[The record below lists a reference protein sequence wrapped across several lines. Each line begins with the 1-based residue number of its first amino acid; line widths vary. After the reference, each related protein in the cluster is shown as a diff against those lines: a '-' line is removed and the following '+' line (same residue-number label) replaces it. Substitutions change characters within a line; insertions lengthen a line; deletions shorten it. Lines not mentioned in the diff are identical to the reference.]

1 MPICCHKNFRYIIE
15 YIQLYKQSIDSLP
28 LSTHICTQRAFIS
41 TFIYSFSF
49 FFLSV
54 HLLSIQHMAYI
65 NFFLNF
71 LLSFLSCKNCINN
84 CFLADDLHI
93 TTAQEVEQGGMHT
106 SQVQSNTNEC
116 ALRFDSLKGQD
127 SEKNR
132 FG

>member
-1 MPICCHKNFRYIIE
+1 
-15 YIQLYKQSIDSLP
+15 
-28 LSTHICTQRAFIS
+28 
-41 TFIYSFSF
+41 
-49 FFLSV
+49 
-54 HLLSIQHMAYI
+54 MAYI

-116 ALRFDSLKGQD
+116 ALRCESLKGQD
-127 SEKNR
+127 SEKKTDLAEKVPKQSLLCR
-132 FG
+132 KVSGKWFLRHK